1 MKIVSFIC
9 LLLGFLLLFRRI
21 RWLKVMSELLR
32 KTQAGI
38 EDAARQRSLANR
50 QMLLQVQR
58 EHSAWYKL
66 EQELNYTGLRIR
78 FPFLTIELW
87 VVGNVIAGA
96 GILLCLL
103 VAFKKPL
110 YAMAGTLLLFLAEY
124 LLFRFLKNRTMKR
137 VNDSLI
143 KFLDFLGSYSITA
156 GEITGIFE
164 QISKYM
170 EEPLKTVLMECYY
183 EAQTTGDLNLALLS
197 MAEKVEH
204 PKLKELVRNLEI
216 SIRYCADFT
225 ALVNGSRKNMR
236 EYLRSVEERKGM
248 LREGVLNMLLL
259 FGMSLFVLVT
269 VDRLIAASV
278 WRVVFWTLPGRIA
291 LAVLTLIFLLFLN
304 KINGIH
310 K

>member
-1 MKIVSFIC
+1 MKMVSFSC

-32 KTQAGI
+32 KTQTGM
-38 EDAARQRSLANR
+38 ENAARQRGLANR
-50 QMLLQVQR
+50 QMLLQVQK
-58 EHSAWYKL
+58 EHSVWYRL

-78 FPFLTIELW
+78 FPYLTAELW
-87 VVGNVIAGA
+87 VVFHVIAGA
-96 GILLCLL
+96 GLFLLLL
-103 VAFKKPL
+103 AVFKSPL
-110 YAMAGTLLLFLAEY
+110 YAMAGMLLCFLAEY
-124 LLFRFLKNRTMKR
+124 LLLRFLKNRTMKQ
-137 VNDSLI
+137 VNDNLI

-170 EEPLKTVLMECYY
+170 EEPLKTVLTECYC

-269 VDRLIAASV
+269 VDRLINASV
-278 WRVVFWTLPGRIA
+278 WRIVFRTLPGRIA
-291 LAVLTLIFLLFLN
+291 LAVLALIFLLFLN